1 MAGFGG
7 SVISGRAK
15 DMHCIIHS
23 FFTPDCIECEEGKAL
38 VEKYQ
43 SHRHT
48 FTCKKK
54 GKVIRI
60 QANEG
65 HGRLDGQIE
74 GDVILSPVC
83 RFNHPRNPIDK
94 TEFVFAFPENTD
106 EEVKTKAKTD
116 YLKISS

>member
-1 MAGFGG
+1 M
-7 SVISGRAK
+7 
-15 DMHCIIHS
+15 M
-23 FFTPDCIECEEGKAL
+23 
-38 VEKYQ
+38 EKYQ

-65 HGRLDGQIE
+65 HGKLDGQIE

-83 RFNHPRNPIDK
+83 RPVEATSIRNKATDSLYVNRGKVDLAVRNKSPI
-94 TEFVFAFPENTD
+94 
-106 EEVKTKAKTD
+106 
-116 YLKISS
+116 